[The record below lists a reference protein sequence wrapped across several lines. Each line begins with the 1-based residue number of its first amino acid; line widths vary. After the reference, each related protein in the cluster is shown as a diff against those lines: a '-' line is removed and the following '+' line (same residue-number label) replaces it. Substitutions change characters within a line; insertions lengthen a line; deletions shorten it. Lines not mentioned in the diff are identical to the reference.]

1 MRSQAFV
8 VLSRYCVL
16 VSGSSRHVSQGRG
29 SHWVRGGLPGPPRR
43 REARFRCFFLAA
55 MHVRI
60 ELSKPWLTGESHS
73 PMARRDPA
81 TPDQYPGR

>member
-1 MRSQAFV
+1 MSVMSVKREGVPLGAW
-8 VLSRYCVL
+8 SR
-16 VSGSSRHVSQGRG
+16 G
-29 SHWVRGGLPGPPRR
+29 
-43 REARFRCFFLAA
+43 ARFRRCFFLAI

-60 ELSKPWLTGESHS
+60 ELSKPWLTGEFDS